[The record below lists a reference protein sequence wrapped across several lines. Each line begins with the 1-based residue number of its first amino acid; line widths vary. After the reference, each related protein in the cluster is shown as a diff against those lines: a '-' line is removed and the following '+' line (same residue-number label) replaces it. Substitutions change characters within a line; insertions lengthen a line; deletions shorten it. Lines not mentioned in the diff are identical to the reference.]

1 VATYRLSDR
10 WTANA
15 VFSYGT
21 GQAYTEPLGRTQYP
35 SQPWNNEENDVLLV
49 GKVNA
54 SRLPANHR
62 LDLSFSRQGRFFDLA
77 DSEFQIQ
84 LINAYSRRNVWFYQY
99 DFDENPVKQTTVPL
113 LPILPAF
120 SYTLTF

>member
-1 VATYRLSDR
+1 MMPTSWQRIDSLIV
-10 WTANA
+10 
-15 VFSYGT
+15 
-21 GQAYTEPLGRTQYP
+21 GQPMRYLVMEPGRHTLNHY
-35 SQPWNNEENDVLLV
+35 VLLV

-62 LDLSFSRQGRFFDLA
+62 LDISFSRQGRFFDLA

-84 LINAYSRRNVWFYQY
+84 VINAYSRRNVWFYQY
-99 DFDENPVKQTTVPL
+99 DFDKNPVKQTTVPL